1 MKHLFTTLLFCVVT
15 SYSFA
20 QTDTTAAP
28 VLSLDST
35 NTLQTSLAPAVDTLQ
50 APVNT
55 EVFRKNSI
63 KMNLS
68 SLAFSNYSFS
78 YERAIARK
86 ITLVGGYS
94 FLPTTTIS
102 SIPVVDKAIEMTSES
117 EDFEDGEEFEEAL
130 KKGKAASSAIT
141 GEIRFYT
148 GKKPGARGFYASI
161 YGRYTTM
168 DLSYLDVYEDAL
180 GIEHDLPY
188 NATLKGFSGG
198 IMLGA
203 QWLIAKRVTFD
214 WYIVGGHYGSVSGD
228 LTAKVDLSMLSEQDK
243 AELEE
248 EIEDMFE
255 YSDGKSY
262 VDATVKDNGMFGKVK
277 GPFGG
282 IRAVGF
288 NIGIAF

>member
-1 MKHLFTTLLFCVVT
+1 MKHLFTTLALCFSAGLCA
-15 SYSFA
+15 A

-28 VLSLDST
+28 VLSVDSA
-35 NTLQTSLAPAVDTLQ
+35 NTLQTALAPARDSVV
-50 APVNT
+50 APAP

-94 FLPTTTIS
+94 FMPETQIS
-102 SIPVVDKAIEMTSES
+102 SIPVVDKALEMTSDTEGMDS
-117 EDFEDGEEFEEAL
+117 DDFEDAF
-130 KKGKAASSAIT
+130 KKGNAAATAFT

-148 GKKPGARGFYASI
+148 GKKPGARGFYASL

-180 GIEHDLPY
+180 GMEHDLPY
-188 NATLKGFSGG
+188 KASLKGLSGG

-214 WYIVGGHYGSVSGD
+214 WYIVGGHYGNVTGD
-228 LTAKVDLSMLSEQDK
+228 MTAKVDLSMLSEQDK
-243 AELEE
+243 AELEQE
-248 EIEDMFE
+248 VEDIFE

-262 VDATVKDNGMFGKVK
+262 VDATVNDNGMFGKVK

-288 NIGIAF
+288 NLGIAF